1 MQEAF
6 AHLPWLS
13 RTERGLCVESIA
25 LTDIAAQHGTPAWIY
40 SKRALS
46 KHWQAFADALSG
58 RKALICYAMK
68 ANPNLSILRF
78 FAEAGAGFDIVS
90 GGELARVLQAGGLA
104 STIVFS
110 GVGKRRDEIR
120 DALTAGVKCFNVE
133 SAAELRRIGAIA
145 ADLGLRA
152 PISLRVNPDVD
163 AKSHPYIS
171 TGLKENK
178 FGIAH
183 QEALALYRE
192 AAQHPGLKV
201 VGIDCHIGSQIT
213 DMPPFMAALEKLLEL
228 IEQLHSQGIALSHLD
243 LGGGLGIR
251 YTDEDPPSP
260 AAFMQSIV
268 DRIERHPQAREM
280 ELIFEFGRAL
290 VGNAGLLLTR
300 LEYVKQ
306 NGDRLFA
313 VVDAAMNDLIRPA
326 LYEGY
331 HPIIEVHPTAGEP
344 KLYDVVG
351 PVCESGDWL
360 GKARSLRLGVE
371 DDLLAILSAGAYGM
385 AMSSNYN
392 ARPRAIEL
400 LVDGTS
406 LRVIRERETIAS
418 LWQSEV

>member
-1 MQEAF
+1 MQDDF

-25 LTDIAAQHGTPAWIY
+25 LTDIAAQHGTPAWVY
-40 SKRALS
+40 SKQALS

-90 GGELARVLQAGGLA
+90 GGELARVLQAGGSA

-133 SAAELRRIGAIA
+133 SAAELRRIAAIA

-331 HPIIEVHPTAGEP
+331 HPIMEVHPTTGEP

-406 LRVIRERETIAS
+406 LRVIRERETVAS

>member
-1 MQEAF
+1 MQDDF

-25 LTDIAAQHGTPAWIY
+25 LTDIAAQHGTPAWVY
-40 SKRALS
+40 SKQALS

-192 AAQHPGLKV
+192 AAKHPGLKV

-331 HPIIEVHPTAGEP
+331 HPIIEVHPTTGEP

-406 LRVIRERETIAS
+406 LRVIRERETVAS

>member
-1 MQEAF
+1 MQDDF

-25 LTDIAAQHGTPAWIY
+25 LTDIAAQHGTPAWVY
-40 SKRALS
+40 SKQALS

-90 GGELARVLQAGGLA
+90 GGELARVLQAGGSA
-104 STIVFS
+104 SRIVFS

-120 DALTAGVKCFNVE
+120 DALKAGVKCFNVE

-145 ADLGLRA
+145 VDLGLRA

-260 AAFMQSIV
+260 AAFMQSMV

-331 HPIIEVHPTAGEP
+331 HPIIEVHPASVEAQ
-344 KLYDVVG
+344 LYDVVG

-400 LVDGTS
+400 LVDGTN

>member
-1 MQEAF
+1 MQDDF
-6 AHLPWLS
+6 SHLPWLS
-13 RTERGLCVESIA
+13 RTERGLYVESIA
-25 LTDIAAQHGTPAWIY
+25 LTDIAAQHGTPAWVY
-40 SKRALS
+40 SKQALS

-90 GGELARVLQAGGLA
+90 GGELARVLQAGGSA
-104 STIVFS
+104 SRIVFS

-120 DALTAGVKCFNVE
+120 DALKAGVKCFNVE

-145 ADLGLRA
+145 VDLGLRA

-251 YTDEDPPSP
+251 YTDEEPPSP
-260 AAFMQSIV
+260 AAFMQSMV

-331 HPIIEVHPTAGEP
+331 HPIIEVHPASVEAQ
-344 KLYDVVG
+344 LYDVVG

-400 LVDGTS
+400 LVDGTN

>member
-1 MQEAF
+1 MQEAY

-40 SKRALS
+40 SKQALS

-120 DALTAGVKCFNVE
+120 DALKAGVKCFNVE

-268 DRIERHPQAREM
+268 DRTERHPQAREM

-406 LRVIRERETIAS
+406 L
-418 LWQSEV
+418 

>member
-1 MQEAF
+1 MQDDF

-25 LTDIAAQHGTPAWIY
+25 LNDIAAQHGTPAWVY
-40 SKRALS
+40 SKQALS

-90 GGELARVLQAGGLA
+90 GGELARVLQAGGSA

-133 SAAELRRIGAIA
+133 SAAELRRIAAIA

-152 PISLRVNPDVD
+152 PISIRVNPDVD

-331 HPIIEVHPTAGEP
+331 HPIIEVHPTTGEP

>member
-1 MQEAF
+1 MQAAF

-13 RTERGLCVESIA
+13 RSERGLCVESFA
-25 LTDIAAQHGTPAWIY
+25 LADIAAQHGTPAWVY
-40 SKRALS
+40 SKVALS

-90 GGELARVLQAGGLA
+90 GGELARVLQAGGSA
-104 STIVFS
+104 SKIVFS

-120 DALTAGVKCFNVE
+120 DALKAGVKCFNVE
-133 SAAELRRIGAIA
+133 SAAELRRIGTIA
-145 ADLGLRA
+145 RESGLRA

-183 QEALALYRE
+183 QDALALYRE

-213 DMPPFMAALEKLLEL
+213 EMPPFMAALEKLLEL

-260 AAFMQSIV
+260 AAFMQSIL
-268 DRIERHPQAREM
+268 DRIEGHPQAREM
-280 ELIFEFGRAL
+280 ELVFEFGRAL
-290 VGNAGLLLTR
+290 VGNAGLLLTK

-331 HPIIEVHPTAGEP
+331 HPIVEVHPTTGEA
-344 KLYDVVG
+344 KQYDVVG

-371 DDLLAILSAGAYGM
+371 DDLLAVLSAGAYGM

-392 ARPRAIEL
+392 ARPRAVEL
-400 LVDGTS
+400 LVDGSS

-418 LWQSEV
+418 LWQNEL

>member
-1 MQEAF
+1 MEEAF

-13 RTERGLCVESIA
+13 RTEHGLCVESIA

-40 SKRALS
+40 SKQALS

-90 GGELARVLQAGGLA
+90 GGELARVLQAGGSA
-104 STIVFS
+104 SRIVFS

-120 DALTAGVKCFNVE
+120 DALKAGVKCFNVE

-145 ADLGLRA
+145 VDLGLRA

-260 AAFMQSIV
+260 AAFMQSMV

-331 HPIIEVHPTAGEP
+331 HPIIEVHPASVEAQ
-344 KLYDVVG
+344 LYDVVG

-400 LVDGTS
+400 LVDGTN

>member
-1 MQEAF
+1 MQDDF

-25 LTDIAAQHGTPAWIY
+25 LTDIAAQHGTPAWVY
-40 SKRALS
+40 SKQALS

-120 DALTAGVKCFNVE
+120 DALKAGVKCFNVE

-145 ADLGLRA
+145 VDLGLRA

-260 AAFMQSIV
+260 AAFMQSMV

-331 HPIIEVHPTAGEP
+331 HPIIEVHPASVEAQ
-344 KLYDVVG
+344 LYDVVG

-400 LVDGTS
+400 LVDGTN

>member
-1 MQEAF
+1 MQEVF

-13 RTERGLCVESIA
+13 RTERGLCVESIS
-25 LTDIAAQHGTPAWIY
+25 LTDIAAQHGTPAWVY
-40 SKRALS
+40 SKQALS

-90 GGELARVLQAGGLA
+90 GGELARVLQAGGSA
-104 STIVFS
+104 SRIVFS

-120 DALTAGVKCFNVE
+120 DALKAGVKCFNVE
-133 SAAELRRIGAIA
+133 SAAELRRIGTIA

-192 AAQHPGLKV
+192 AAHHPGLKV

-400 LVDGTS
+400 LVDGTN

>member
-1 MQEAF
+1 MQEAY

-40 SKRALS
+40 SKQALS

>member
-1 MQEAF
+1 M
-6 AHLPWLS
+6 
-13 RTERGLCVESIA
+13 
-25 LTDIAAQHGTPAWIY
+25 
-40 SKRALS
+40 
-46 KHWQAFADALSG
+46 
-58 RKALICYAMK
+58 
-68 ANPNLSILRF
+68 
-78 FAEAGAGFDIVS
+78 
-90 GGELARVLQAGGLA
+90 
-104 STIVFS
+104 
-110 GVGKRRDEIR
+110 
-120 DALTAGVKCFNVE
+120 
-133 SAAELRRIGAIA
+133 
-145 ADLGLRA
+145 
-152 PISLRVNPDVD
+152 
-163 AKSHPYIS
+163 
-171 TGLKENK
+171 
-178 FGIAH
+178 
-183 QEALALYRE
+183 
-192 AAQHPGLKV
+192 
-201 VGIDCHIGSQIT
+201 
-213 DMPPFMAALEKLLEL
+213 
-228 IEQLHSQGIALSHLD
+228 
-243 LGGGLGIR
+243 
-251 YTDEDPPSP
+251 
-260 AAFMQSIV
+260 V

-331 HPIIEVHPTAGEP
+331 HPIIEVHPASVEAQ
-344 KLYDVVG
+344 LYDVVG

-400 LVDGTS
+400 LVDGTN

>member
-1 MQEAF
+1 MQDDF

-25 LTDIAAQHGTPAWIY
+25 LTDIAAQHGTPAWVY
-40 SKRALS
+40 SKQALS

-192 AAQHPGLKV
+192 AAKHPGLKV

-313 VVDAAMNDLIRPA
+313 VVDAAMNDLISPA

-331 HPIIEVHPTAGEP
+331 HPIIEVHPTTGEP

-406 LRVIRERETIAS
+406 LRVIRERETVAS

>member
-1 MQEAF
+1 MQEAY

-25 LTDIAAQHGTPAWIY
+25 LTDIAAQHGTPAWVY
-40 SKRALS
+40 SKQALS

-120 DALTAGVKCFNVE
+120 DALKAGVKCFNVE

-145 ADLGLRA
+145 VDLGLRA

>member
-1 MQEAF
+1 MQEAY

-40 SKRALS
+40 SKQALS

-120 DALTAGVKCFNVE
+120 DALKAGVKCFNVE

>member
-1 MQEAF
+1 MQDDF

-40 SKRALS
+40 SKQALS

-90 GGELARVLQAGGLA
+90 GGELARVLQAGGSA

-331 HPIIEVHPTAGEP
+331 HPIIEVHPTTGEP

>member
-1 MQEAF
+1 MQDDF

-13 RTERGLCVESIA
+13 RTERGVCVESIA
-25 LTDIAAQHGTPAWIY
+25 LTDIAAQHGTPAWVY
-40 SKRALS
+40 SKQALS

-90 GGELARVLQAGGLA
+90 GGELARVLQAGGSA

-133 SAAELRRIGAIA
+133 SAAELRRVGAIA

-213 DMPPFMAALEKLLEL
+213 DMPPFMAALEKLLDL

-260 AAFMQSIV
+260 AAFMQNIV

-326 LYEGY
+326 LYGGY
-331 HPIIEVHPTAGEP
+331 HPIIEVHPTTGEP

-392 ARPRAIEL
+392 ARPRAVEL

>member
-1 MQEAF
+1 MQDDF

-25 LTDIAAQHGTPAWIY
+25 LTDIAAQHGTPAWVY
-40 SKRALS
+40 SKQALS

-90 GGELARVLQAGGLA
+90 GGELARVLQAGGSA

-331 HPIIEVHPTAGEP
+331 HPIIEVHPTTGEP

-406 LRVIRERETIAS
+406 LRVIRERETVAS

>member
-1 MQEAF
+1 MQAAF

-13 RTERGLCVESIA
+13 RSERGLCVESLA
-25 LTDIAAQHGTPAWIY
+25 LADIAAQHGTPAWVY
-40 SKRALS
+40 SKEALS

-90 GGELARVLQAGGLA
+90 GGELARVLQAGGSA
-104 STIVFS
+104 SKIVFS

-120 DALTAGVKCFNVE
+120 DALKAGVKCFNVE

-145 ADLGLRA
+145 LHLGLRA

-183 QEALALYRE
+183 QDALALYRE

-213 DMPPFMAALEKLLEL
+213 EMPPFMAALEKLLEL

-268 DRIERHPQAREM
+268 DRIERHPQARAM

-331 HPIIEVHPTAGEP
+331 HPIIEVHPATGEA

-371 DDLLAILSAGAYGM
+371 DDLLAVLSAGAYGM

-392 ARPRAIEL
+392 ARPRAVEL
-400 LVDGTS
+400 LVDGSS
-406 LRVIRERETIAS
+406 LRVIRERETTAS
-418 LWQSEV
+418 LWQNEL

>member
-1 MQEAF
+1 MQDDF

-25 LTDIAAQHGTPAWIY
+25 LTDIAAQHGTPAWVY
-40 SKRALS
+40 SKQALS

-90 GGELARVLQAGGLA
+90 GGELARVLQAGGSA

-133 SAAELRRIGAIA
+133 SAAELRRIAAIA

-152 PISLRVNPDVD
+152 PISIRVNPDVD

-331 HPIIEVHPTAGEP
+331 HPIIEVHPTTGEP

>member
-40 SKRALS
+40 SKQALS

-120 DALTAGVKCFNVE
+120 DALKAGVKCFNVE

-192 AAQHPGLKV
+192 AAHHPGLKV

>member
-1 MQEAF
+1 MSHFEY
-6 AHLPWLS
+6 
-13 RTERGLCVESIA
+13 R
-25 LTDIAAQHGTPAWIY
+25 
-40 SKRALS
+40 
-46 KHWQAFADALSG
+46 ADALYAENLPLAQIADEVGTPTYVYSRAALTKNFMAYADACREHG
-58 RKALICYAMK
+58 RGDTGALVCYSVK
-68 ANPNLSILRF
+68 SNSNLAVLNLLGKLGS
-78 FAEAGAGFDIVS
+78 GFDIVS
-90 GGELARVLQAGGLA
+90 GGELMRVLAAGGDA
-104 STIVFS
+104 RKVIFS
-110 GVGKRRDEIR
+110 GVGKSKEEIKL
-120 DALTAGVKCFNVE
+120 ALAHDILCFNVE
-133 SAAELRRIGAIA
+133 SVPELHRLSQIA
-145 ADLGLRA
+145 NDLGQRA
-152 PISLRVNPDVD
+152 RVSLRVNPDVD
-163 AKSHPYIS
+163 PKTHPYIS

-260 AAFMQSIV
+260 AAFMQSMV

-331 HPIIEVHPTAGEP
+331 HPIIEVHPASCEA

-400 LVDGTS
+400 LVDGTN

>member
-1 MQEAF
+1 MQDDF

-25 LTDIAAQHGTPAWIY
+25 LTDIAAQHGTPAWVY
-40 SKRALS
+40 SKQALC

-90 GGELARVLQAGGLA
+90 GGELARVLQAGGSA

-213 DMPPFMAALEKLLEL
+213 DMPPFMAALEKLLDL

-331 HPIIEVHPTAGEP
+331 HPIIEVHPTTGEP

>member
-25 LTDIAAQHGTPAWIY
+25 LTDIAAQHGTPAWVY
-40 SKRALS
+40 SKQALS

-120 DALTAGVKCFNVE
+120 DALKAGVKCFNVE

>member
-1 MQEAF
+1 MQDDF

-25 LTDIAAQHGTPAWIY
+25 LTDIAAQHGTPAWVY
-40 SKRALS
+40 SKQALS

-183 QEALALYRE
+183 QEALALYRK

-331 HPIIEVHPTAGEP
+331 HPIIEVHPTTGEP

-406 LRVIRERETIAS
+406 LRVIRERETVAS

>member
-40 SKRALS
+40 SKQALS

>member
-1 MQEAF
+1 MQEVF

-25 LTDIAAQHGTPAWIY
+25 LTDIAAQHGTPAWVY
-40 SKRALS
+40 SKQALS

-145 ADLGLRA
+145 TDLGLRA

-192 AAQHPGLKV
+192 AAQHPGLNV

>member
-1 MQEAF
+1 MQDDF

-25 LTDIAAQHGTPAWIY
+25 LTDIAAQHGTPAWVY
-40 SKRALS
+40 SKQALS

-90 GGELARVLQAGGLA
+90 GGELARVLQAGGSA

-110 GVGKRRDEIR
+110 GVCNRRDEIR

-133 SAAELRRIGAIA
+133 SAAELRRIAAIA

-192 AAQHPGLKV
+192 AAKHPGLKV

-331 HPIIEVHPTAGEP
+331 HPIIEVHPTTGEP

-406 LRVIRERETIAS
+406 LRVIRERETVAS

>member
-1 MQEAF
+1 MQDDF

-25 LTDIAAQHGTPAWIY
+25 LTDIAAQHGTPAWVY
-40 SKRALS
+40 SKQALS

-90 GGELARVLQAGGLA
+90 GGELARVLQAGGSA

-331 HPIIEVHPTAGEP
+331 HPIIEVHPTTGEP

>member
-1 MQEAF
+1 MQDDF

-25 LTDIAAQHGTPAWIY
+25 LTDIAAQHGTPAWVY
-40 SKRALS
+40 SKQALS

-90 GGELARVLQAGGLA
+90 GGELARVLQAGGSA

-192 AAQHPGLKV
+192 AAKHPGLKV

-331 HPIIEVHPTAGEP
+331 HPIIEVHPTTGEP

-406 LRVIRERETIAS
+406 LRVIRERETVAS

>member
-1 MQEAF
+1 
-6 AHLPWLS
+6 
-13 RTERGLCVESIA
+13 
-25 LTDIAAQHGTPAWIY
+25 
-40 SKRALS
+40 
-46 KHWQAFADALSG
+46 
-58 RKALICYAMK
+58 
-68 ANPNLSILRF
+68 
-78 FAEAGAGFDIVS
+78 
-90 GGELARVLQAGGLA
+90 
-104 STIVFS
+104 
-110 GVGKRRDEIR
+110 
-120 DALTAGVKCFNVE
+120 
-133 SAAELRRIGAIA
+133 
-145 ADLGLRA
+145 
-152 PISLRVNPDVD
+152 
-163 AKSHPYIS
+163 
-171 TGLKENK
+171 
-178 FGIAH
+178 
-183 QEALALYRE
+183 
-192 AAQHPGLKV
+192 
-201 VGIDCHIGSQIT
+201 
-213 DMPPFMAALEKLLEL
+213 
-228 IEQLHSQGIALSHLD
+228 
-243 LGGGLGIR
+243 
-251 YTDEDPPSP
+251 
-260 AAFMQSIV
+260 MQSML

-331 HPIIEVHPTAGEP
+331 HPIIEVHPASVEAQ
-344 KLYDVVG
+344 LYDVVG

-400 LVDGTS
+400 LVDGTN